1 MSQVPFPPDHVRYA
15 INPAL
20 RNARTYPFQRL
31 AHARTLAAGVPGGLI
46 DLGVGE
52 PQEDTP
58 QFIRDALVAGVTAQS
73 PYPTAVGQPA
83 LREAIATWVRGRYG
97 TILNPTTQIVPTLGA
112 KEIVYS
118 LAQGFTDREGYS
130 LTWSADDGG
139 VDGSGW
145 DSVEFA
151 PRRTVAF
158 PTPAYPVYE
167 IGARM
172 AGSYQERLKLT
183 PENGWLP
190 DLDRIHN
197 WDDLA
202 IFWVN
207 SPHNPT
213 GAVATLEWLEQA
225 AELCRRHGVI
235 LACDE
240 AYSELWFEGDAPPSG
255 LQLSNLTGVLV
266 INTLSKRSSMP
277 GIRSGFVAGD
287 PVLIELLQRWRPS
300 VGTAP
305 QAFVQQAAIAAWGD
319 EQHVDEA
326 RERYRTKLRAL
337 QPGLD
342 ALGLVNAGGPGSF
355 FRWLRLPT
363 DAAWLRPEEKPEPGV
378 AEVAWRLDGRLP
390 ADEAIDPERPWPSQ
404 PARRPSLSAHAAALL
419 ASAGIVAAPGSFFG
433 DDYGDYVRVALVPTL
448 ERCEEAAER
457 MAQVASG
464 T

>member
-1 MSQVPFPPDHVRYA
+1 MSHFPLPADHLPYA
-15 INPAL
+15 VNPAL
-20 RNARTYPFQRL
+20 RNATTYPFQRL
-31 AHARTLAAGVPGGLI
+31 AQARTVAAAAPGGLI

-58 QFIRDALVAGVTAQS
+58 AFIRQALIDAVSPQS

-83 LREAIATWVRGRYG
+83 LREAIAAWVRTRYG
-97 TILNPTTQIVPTLGA
+97 TTLNPATQIVPTLGA
-112 KEIVYS
+112 KEIVYL
-118 LAQGFTDREGYS
+118 LAQAFTDREGYS
-130 LTWSADDGG
+130 VTVSAEDGG
-139 VDGSGW
+139 FDGSGW

-151 PRRTVAF
+151 PRRTIAL
-158 PTPAYPVYE
+158 PTPSYPVYE
-167 IGARM
+167 LGARM
-172 AGSYQERLKLT
+172 AGAYQERVKLT
-183 PENGWLP
+183 EAGGWLP

-197 WDDLA
+197 WDELA

-213 GAVATLEWLEQA
+213 GAVAPLEWLERA
-225 AELCRRHGVI
+225 AALCRRHGVI

-255 LQLSNLTGVLV
+255 LQLSDLTGVLV

-287 PVLIELLQRWRPS
+287 PALIKLIQRWRPS

-305 QAFVQQAAIAAWGD
+305 QAFVQAAATAAWSD
-319 EQHVDEA
+319 EEHVTQA
-326 RERYRTKLRAL
+326 RERYRTKLAAL

-342 ALGLVNAGGPGSF
+342 ALGLVNAGGSGSF
-355 FRWLRLPT
+355 FRWLRLPG
-363 DAAWLRPEEKPEPGV
+363 DATWLRPEEKPAVPV
-378 AEVAWRLDGRLP
+378 AELAWRLDGRLH
-390 ADEAIDPERPWPSQ
+390 ADEPVDPARPWPSQ

-419 ASAGIVAAPGSFFG
+419 AEHGIVAAPGSFFG
-433 DDYGDYVRVALVPTL
+433 DDYGQYIRVALVPTL
-448 ERCEEAAER
+448 ERCREAAER

-464 T
+464 A

>member
-1 MSQVPFPPDHVRYA
+1 MSNFPLPAGHLPYA
-15 INPAL
+15 VNPAL
-20 RNARTYPFQRL
+20 RNATTYPFQRL
-31 AHARTLAAGVPGGLI
+31 AHARKLASQAPGGLI

-52 PQEDTP
+52 PQEETP
-58 QFIRDALVAGVTAQS
+58 AFIRQALVDGLSPQS

-83 LREAIATWVRGRYG
+83 LREAIAAWVKRRYG
-97 TILNPTTQIVPTLGA
+97 ATLNAKTQIVPTLGA

-130 LTWSADDGG
+130 VTVSAEDGG
-139 VDGSGW
+139 WDGSGW

-167 IGARM
+167 LGARM
-172 AGSYQERLKLT
+172 AGAYQEKLKLT
-183 PENGWLP
+183 EDGGWLP

-213 GAVATLEWLEQA
+213 GAVAPLEWLEQA
-225 AELCRRHGVI
+225 AALCRRHGVI

-255 LQLSNLTGVLV
+255 LQLSDLTGVLV

-287 PVLIELLQRWRPS
+287 PALIELIQRWRPS

-305 QAFVQQAAIAAWGD
+305 QAFVQAAATAAWGD
-319 EQHVDEA
+319 EDHVVEA
-326 RERYRTKLRAL
+326 RERYRTKLHAL

-363 DAAWLRPEEKPEPGV
+363 DAAWLRPEEKPAPAV
-378 AEVAWRLDGRLP
+378 AEVAWRLDGRLRG
-390 ADEAIDPERPWPSQ
+390 DEPIDPDRPWPSQ
-404 PARRPSLSAHAAALL
+404 PARRPSLAAHAAALL
-419 ASAGIVAAPGSFFG
+419 AEHGIVAAPGSFFG
-433 DDYGDYVRVALVPTL
+433 DDYGAYLRVALVPTL
-448 ERCEEAAER
+448 ERCGEAAGR

-464 T
+464 A

>member
-1 MSQVPFPPDHVRYA
+1 MSGFPLPADHLRYA
-15 INPAL
+15 VNPAL
-20 RNARTYPFQRL
+20 RNGKTYPFQRL
-31 AHARTLAAGVPGGLI
+31 SHARALAAHAAGGVI

-58 QFIRDALVAGVTAQS
+58 LFIRQALIDAVTPQS
-73 PYPTAVGQPA
+73 PYPLAIGQPV
-83 LREAIATWVRGRYG
+83 LRDAIAGWVKRRYG
-97 TILNPTTQIVPTLGA
+97 TTLNPKTQIVPTLGA
-112 KEIVYS
+112 KEVVYS

-130 LTWSADDGG
+130 VTVAADDGG
-139 VDGSGW
+139 WDGSGW

-151 PRRTVAF
+151 PRRTIAL

-183 PENGWLP
+183 EANGWMP

-213 GAVATLEWLEQA
+213 GAVASLEWLEQA

-255 LQLSNLTGVLV
+255 LSLSNLTGVLV

-277 GIRSGFVAGD
+277 GIRSGFIAGD
-287 PVLIELLQRWRPS
+287 PALIELIQRWRPS
-300 VGTAP
+300 IGTAP
-305 QAFVQQAAIAAWGD
+305 QAFVQAAATAAWND
-319 EQHVDEA
+319 EDHVTEA
-326 RERYRTKLRAL
+326 RERYRTKLVAL

-342 ALGLVNAGGPGSF
+342 ALGLENAGGPGSF

-363 DAAWLRPEEKPEPGV
+363 DAAWLDPSQKPAP
-378 AEVAWRLDGRLP
+378 EVAHLAWQLRGDAIAG
-390 ADEAIDPERPWPSQ
+390 EAVDPDRPWPTQ
-404 PARRPSLSAHAAALL
+404 PGRRPAPAELAAALL
-419 ASAGIVAAPGSFFG
+419 AEAGIVAAPGSFFG
-433 DDYGDYVRVALVPTL
+433 EDYGDYLRVALVPTL
-448 ERCEEAAER
+448 QRCHEAAER

-464 T
+464 G